1 MSVKTIIQE
10 AINKSPVALKEALEE
25 ELRTRVALALEAKMK
40 DDEDEEDEDDDSDE
54 DEDEDDEK
62 CESVEQIDE
71 LSKKTLGSYIK
82 AASRDT
88 YIAGKYSRDD
98 KEARAAGRKRKAGI
112 AMAVDK
118 LTKEEAEQ
126 IDEISSKTLGKY
138 INKASRDVAKKET
151 ERSKLRDQIQKHNF
165 SDWDADAALGH
176 DSCRAIAT
184 FIVPYTVPSAP
195 FQASSSPFISSGILC

>member
-25 ELRTRVALALEAKMK
+25 ELRARVALALEAKMK
-40 DDEDEEDEDDDSDE
+40 DEDEDE
-54 DEDEDDEK
+54 DEDEDDDFDEDEDEDEDK
-62 CESVEQIDE
+62 KNESV
-71 LSKKTLGSYIK
+71 
-82 AASRDT
+82 
-88 YIAGKYSRDD
+88 
-98 KEARAAGRKRKAGI
+98 
-112 AMAVDK
+112 
-118 LTKEEAEQ
+118 EQ

-176 DSCRAIAT
+176 DRETANKLRKARQDAADSMKAQDQKIFNKQWKRETGIHTAIKKLG
-184 FIVPYTVPSAP
+184 
-195 FQASSSPFISSGILC
+195 QRD